1 MDFFE
6 RQDKLPSGRVSLVQY
21 LLLLAFLGLLFGF
34 WQLQVLSEKKF
45 AVLAEHNRIRTEPI
59 PAPRGRILD
68 REGRVI
74 VDNYPSFTAYL
85 VRDEAQDLNKD
96 LPEIAQGLFLPLSD
110 LQDRIQKFQDVPL
123 YVPIAIKEDITS
135 QDVAFIDAH
144 RDEFPELETM
154 MVSRRLYPKQG
165 YAAAMLGYVS
175 EANDREIEKM
185 GVRPG
190 TMVGQSGIEQYYNN
204 LLMGQDGE
212 RRVLVDSR
220 GRVEGELTDR
230 PSKAGQS
237 IRLTI
242 DNDIQLAAEV
252 AMGDRSGA
260 VVALDPRSGD
270 VLAMVSRPTFDPNQF
285 TLGIPGS
292 VWKDLVN
299 NPEHPLMNKAIQAQ
313 LAPGSIFK
321 LVMAT
326 AGLEQGISEHQM
338 IDCKGGATFYGR
350 YYKCWV
356 SARHS
361 SHGLIGIHQ
370 AIAQSCD
377 VYFYTLGQELG
388 IETIARY
395 AKGMGLGK
403 RTGIDLPHEMDG
415 LVPSEEWK
423 EQRFHQPWWKG
434 ETISVAIGQG
444 ALQAT
449 PLQLAHTI
457 GGLVMDGV
465 FMRPH
470 LLMPGQAPANA
481 YPNANYPAEFT
492 FPIHPETVA
501 TITAAMRDVVEPGGT
516 AASAH
521 IQGVDYGGKTGTA
534 QTISNEGLKNIKG
547 SRKQYIDNAWFV
559 GVYPLQNPQIVV
571 CVLYQH
577 GREGYFAGRIAAQV
591 IEAYHEKQVR
601 QQSTHM
607 AKGSGT
613 TPLRPVSDDAGT
625 PAARLE
631 WVHAQDFR
639 APLRSPVE
647 YGLRRVRARPAVWG
661 WPALDL
667 PNDRT
672 RRDRRL
678 RWGLRTRS
686 AVARL
691 EGEATRR

>member
-6 RQDKLPSGRVSLVQY
+6 RQDKLPSGRVTLVQF
-21 LLLLAFLGLLFGF
+21 LLLLAFFGLLFGF
-34 WQLQVLSEKKF
+34 WQLQILSEQKF
-45 AVLAEHNRIRTEPI
+45 EVMAEHNRIRTEPI

-85 VRDEAQDLNKD
+85 VRDQAQNLATD
-96 LPEIAQGLFLPLSD
+96 LPEIAQGLFLPLDD
-110 LQDRIQKFQDVPL
+110 LQARIEKFHDVPP
-123 YVPIAIKEDITS
+123 YVPIAIKEDITP

-144 RDEFPELETM
+144 RDQFPELETM
-154 MVSRRLYPKQG
+154 MVSRRLYPKDG
-165 YAAAMLGYVS
+165 YGAAMLGYVS
-175 EANDREIEKM
+175 EANDSEIQKL

-190 TMVGQSGIEQYYNN
+190 TMVGQSGLEQYYNN

-230 PSKAGQS
+230 PPKAGQS

-242 DNDIQLAAEV
+242 DNDIQMAAEV

-260 VVALDPRSGD
+260 VVALDPRSGE

-285 TLGIPGS
+285 TLGIPPEI
-292 VWKDLVN
+292 WKDLLN

-338 IDCKGGATFYGR
+338 IDCKGGANFYGR

-370 AIAQSCD
+370 AIAESCD

-388 IETIARY
+388 IDTIARY
-395 AKGMGLGK
+395 AKGMGLGRK
-403 RTGIDLPHEMDG
+403 TGIDLPHEMAG
-415 LVPSEEWK
+415 LVPSSEWK
-423 EQRFHQPWWKG
+423 EKRFHQPWWKG

-444 ALQAT
+444 ATEAT
-449 PLQLAHTI
+449 PLQLAHTV

-470 LLMPGQAPANA
+470 LLMPGQAPADA
-481 YPNANYPAEFT
+481 YPNAKYPAEFT
-492 FPIHPETVA
+492 FPIHPETVS

-521 IQGVDYGGKTGTA
+521 IEGVDYGGKTGTA

-547 SRKQYIDNAWFV
+547 SRHQYIDNAWFV
-559 GVYPLQNPQIVV
+559 GVYPLDNPRIVV

-577 GREGYFAGRIAAQV
+577 GVEGYYAGRLAAQV
-591 IEAYHEKQVR
+591 IEAYHEKEMR
-601 QQSTHM
+601 QQRTHM
-607 AKGSGT
+607 AQGSSG
-613 TPLRPVSDDAGT
+613 RPMQPVADAADAS
-625 PAARLE
+625 PARLV
-631 WVHAQDFR
+631 WVHAQDR
-639 APLRSPVE
+639 RGPLRLLVRHDVRDVRVGTAAWRLPV
-647 YGLRRVRARPAVWG
+647 A
-661 WPALDL
+661 DL
-667 PNDRT
+667 PNDRV
-672 RRDRRL
+672 RRERRL
-678 RWGLRTRS
+678 RWGRTGS
-686 AVARL
+686 AVATG
-691 EGEATRR
+691 GEAARR